1 MNSNRLTSRL
11 QHLDGLRGLAI
22 LLVISFHIFSRWPE
36 YLNFVHYT
44 GNIIP
49 FKYGMHGVQLFFMI
63 SGYVIFLSM
72 DNCKN
77 MINFLL
83 KRWTRLFPAM
93 LSCTAFIFLYSVFI
107 HNRPAGTPN
116 LTDAIPG
123 ITFIHPQLLNSIFH
137 TTINSLEGAFWT
149 LYVEVFF
156 YIFAGFIFFLMGRK
170 IFMIMLFMMLP
181 LYITGELVA
190 PGAFELL
197 FTCTGLHSF
206 GWFYIGC
213 CVYEIKNNN
222 KNPVIIA
229 SLFITLTLNL
239 LSGYILFKDNYGIGN
254 IIFLLILFIIF
265 IGSFYIPAITT
276 TMKNKCLLF
285 FGFISYPLYLI
296 HENLIVA
303 LSNSLISSFNLS
315 GYFSITSLIP
325 SICIAILFSYFI
337 AKKIEPYVIRK
348 LRNSYAG

>member
-1 MNSNRLTSRL
+1 
-11 QHLDGLRGLAI
+11 
-22 LLVISFHIFSRWPE
+22 
-36 YLNFVHYT
+36 
-44 GNIIP
+44 
-49 FKYGMHGVQLFFMI
+49 MI
-63 SGYVIFLSM
+63 T
-72 DNCKN
+72 
-77 MINFLL
+77 FLL

-93 LSCTAFIFLYSVFI
+93 LACTTFIFFYSVFI
-107 HNRPAGTPN
+107 HNRPAGIPK
-116 LTDAIPG
+116 LEDAIPG

-156 YIFAGFIFFLMGRK
+156 YIFAGCIFFLMGRK
-170 IFMIMLFMMLP
+170 IFMMMLFMMLP
-181 LYITGELVA
+181 LYITGELIA
-190 PGAFELL
+190 PGAFELV

-229 SLFITLTLNL
+229 SLFITLILNL

-254 IIFLLILFIIF
+254 ITCLLMLFIVF
-265 IGSFYIPAITT
+265 TGSFYAPVITT
-276 TMKNKCLLF
+276 AMKNKCLIF

-296 HENLIVA
+296 HENLIIA
-303 LSNSLISSFNLS
+303 LSNSLITRFNLS
-315 GYFSITSLIP
+315 GYLSIASLIP

-337 AKKIEPYVIRK
+337 AKAIEPYVIRK